1 MQNAHMET
9 KLPLYRSIRG
19 QLIVWFLLLGL
30 IPLIVMGSISFVN
43 ADNALEDSISN
54 TLQGLAHAKAVEL
67 ETWLADTGRMAR
79 ALAAMGGLSG
89 AEGVDNMGLQVIA
102 STRNRGDDA
111 GRYQNAYGTALLAM
125 NAFKNVYTRVD
136 DAFLIDSNGIIQVST
151 NQDLIRDGT
160 RVADIPNIDFE
171 AGLQGTQVGD
181 IVQSID
187 GVSRIFMVVTP
198 VISYNGTTIGVLAVR
213 INLDMINRITSDFTG
228 LGETGEQY
236 LVNLED
242 RLMRTPSRFGDVDFV
257 NQRIDTRPVEQTL
270 AGIDEVTEQY
280 IDYRGVQV
288 LGTWE
293 RIEGSNWLLVVE
305 IDIDE
310 AFEPVTALGNTI
322 LIIVAIAVVVILAVS
337 IWIAISISR
346 PIVTISQAASR
357 VAGGALEERVNIRNR
372 NEIGVLGSAF
382 NQMTANLRQMV
393 EAEREGKAQLEAT
406 VTQYSQFIETVA
418 QGNLTEKLQLN
429 GSNSGQEDLRRLGDN
444 LNMMVDNLREMAVQI
459 NDTVTSLSSTVT
471 QIQAAT

>member
-160 RVADIPNIDFE
+160 R
-171 AGLQGTQVGD
+171 
-181 IVQSID
+181 
-187 GVSRIFMVVTP
+187 R
-198 VISYNGTTIGVLAVR
+198 
-213 INLDMINRITSDFTG
+213 
-228 LGETGEQY
+228 
-236 LVNLED
+236 
-242 RLMRTPSRFGDVDFV
+242 
-257 NQRIDTRPVEQTL
+257 
-270 AGIDEVTEQY
+270 
-280 IDYRGVQV
+280 
-288 LGTWE
+288 
-293 RIEGSNWLLVVE
+293 
-305 IDIDE
+305 
-310 AFEPVTALGNTI
+310 
-322 LIIVAIAVVVILAVS
+322 
-337 IWIAISISR
+337 
-346 PIVTISQAASR
+346 
-357 VAGGALEERVNIRNR
+357 
-372 NEIGVLGSAF
+372 
-382 NQMTANLRQMV
+382 ANLV
-393 EAEREGKAQLEAT
+393 AEETLYEAKKAMRLDFGART
-406 VTQYSQFIETVA
+406 
-418 QGNLTEKLQLN
+418 LTP
-429 GSNSGQEDLRRLGDN
+429 R
-444 LNMMVDNLREMAVQI
+444 
-459 NDTVTSLSSTVT
+459 
-471 QIQAAT
+471 